1 MTAAEFAL
9 TLGTAVIR
17 LRANTARQV
26 DRWYSVMTGEK
37 ILGIEGGGTK
47 TAWALV
53 ADGVIVESEK
63 LPPSNLRLTPLDQ
76 ITKIFR
82 VLPREVNRIGV
93 FLAGCATEED
103 RAVLLKLA
111 RSVWSKAN
119 IVAGSDRDSGM
130 AACLR
135 NRDGIAVNAGT
146 GSSVTG
152 RRGRQIEKA
161 GGWGHI
167 LGDAGGAYFVSI
179 RALRSILRA
188 YDLRS
193 GEREFAGT
201 VLRELGLNNF
211 DELVR
216 WAQTADK
223 TEVASLAPLAF
234 KAAREGDEPVQR
246 IIAAGAI
253 ALADFAAAIA
263 MRLQLEAPEVRLMG
277 GLFENQKFYGVA
289 FAKAL
294 SEKIP
299 GAKVALSESP
309 PEVGAAWLAADERLQ
324 IAKTEEPAGAVQ
336 LVSSTEEANPKSA
349 NLDRLG
355 AREIVELFVA
365 EEKSVDE
372 GLRQCVGQ
380 LARAIELSAGA
391 IGNGGRVFY
400 VGAGTSGRLGVLD
413 AAEIPP
419 TFGASPDLFQG
430 IIAGGAPALRQS
442 IEGAEDDARSGA
454 LAMNERGVKP
464 EDLVIGISASGRA
477 AFVIGA
483 LRRAREIAAQTIFIT
498 CTPPVPVVAGV
509 APATT
514 SPSAAGTAA
523 STAPSSTEDCTLVIN
538 LAVGPE
544 IVTGSTRLKA
554 GTATKVA
561 LNIISTG
568 AMARLGR
575 VRGNLMIDLQPTN
588 KKLRERAIGLVSQ
601 LARCDRESARSRLER
616 ADWNLREALKEE

>member
-1 MTAAEFAL
+1 M
-9 TLGTAVIR
+9 
-17 LRANTARQV
+17 
-26 DRWYSVMTGEK
+26 DDEK

-47 TAWALV
+47 TAWAVV
-53 ADGVIVESEK
+53 ANGSIIEAGK
-63 LPPSNLRLTPLDQ
+63 LPPSNLRLTPPDQ
-76 ITKIFR
+76 IAKIFR
-82 VLPREVNRIGV
+82 VLPLEVARIGV
-93 FLAGCATEED
+93 FLAGCVTEED

-111 RSVWSKAN
+111 RAVWPRAK

-135 NRDGIAVNAGT
+135 DRDGIAVNAGT

-152 RRGRQIEKA
+152 RSGQQIEKA

-179 RALRSILRA
+179 RALRSVLRE
-188 YDLRS
+188 YDLRR
-193 GEREFAGT
+193 GEREFAANI
-201 VLRELGLNNF
+201 LRSLGLNDF

-223 TEVASLAPLAF
+223 MEIASLAPVVF
-234 KAAREGDEPVQR
+234 EAARKSDEAARQ
-246 IIAAGAI
+246 IIAAGVS
-253 ALADFAAAIA
+253 ALVDFTTAVS
-263 MRLQLEAPEVRLMG
+263 MRLQLETPEVRLMG

-299 GAKVALSESP
+299 GAEVALCESP

-324 IAKTEEPAGAVQ
+324 LAKGEERAAAVQ
-336 LVSSTEEANPKSA
+336 LISSTEEANPKSA
-349 NLDRLG
+349 NLDRLS

-365 EEKSVDE
+365 EEKSVEE
-372 GLRQCVGQ
+372 GLRQCVDQ
-380 LARAIELSAGA
+380 LARAIELSASA
-391 IGNGGRVFY
+391 IGSGGRIFY

-419 TFGASPDLFQG
+419 TFGASADLFQG

-442 IEGAEDDARSGA
+442 VEGAEDDARSGA
-454 LAMNERGVKP
+454 LAMDERRVKR

-483 LRRAREIAAQTIFIT
+483 LRRAQEIGAQTIFMT
-498 CTPPVPVVAGV
+498 SNVPVAAGV
-509 APATT
+509 SLAD
-514 SPSAAGTAA
+514 SSAAGTAA
-523 STAPSSTEDCTLVIN
+523 STENWDLVIN
-538 LAVGPE
+538 LLTGPE
-544 IVTGSTRLKA
+544 IVAGSTRLKA

-575 VRGNLMIDLQPTN
+575 VHGNLMIDLQPTN
-588 KKLRERAIGLVSQ
+588 KKLRERAIGLLSQ
-601 LARCDRESARSRLER
+601 LSGCSRDSARSRLER
-616 ADWNLREALKEE
+616 ADWNLREALQEN

>member
-1 MTAAEFAL
+1 MA
-9 TLGTAVIR
+9 
-17 LRANTARQV
+17 
-26 DRWYSVMTGEK
+26 DEK

-53 ADGVIVESEK
+53 ADDAIIESGK
-63 LPPSNLRLTPLDQ
+63 LAPSNLPLTPPEQ
-76 ITKIFR
+76 IEKIFR
-82 VLPREVNRIGV
+82 VLPGEVDRVGV

-111 RSVWSKAN
+111 RAVWPKAK
-119 IVAGSDRDSGM
+119 IVAGSDRESGM
-130 AACLR
+130 AACLGD
-135 NRDGIAVNAGT
+135 RDGIAVNAGT

-152 RRGRQIEKA
+152 RNGDRIENA

-167 LGDAGGAYFVSI
+167 LGDAGGAYSVSI
-179 RALRSILRA
+179 RALRSILRE
-188 YDLRS
+188 YDLRR
-193 GEREFAGT
+193 GEREFAANI
-201 VLRELGLNNF
+201 LRALGLNNF

-223 TEVASLAPLAF
+223 MEIASLAPVVF
-234 KAAREGDEPVQR
+234 EAARKSDEAARQ
-246 IIAAGAI
+246 IIAAGVS
-253 ALADFAAAIA
+253 ALADFTTAVS
-263 MRLQLEAPEVRLMG
+263 MRLQLETPEVRLMG

-299 GAKVALSESP
+299 GAEVALSESP

-324 IAKTEEPAGAVQ
+324 LAKTEEPAGAGP
-336 LVSSTEEANPKSA
+336 LVSSTADPNPRSA
-349 NLDRLG
+349 NLDRLS

-365 EEKSVDE
+365 EEKLVDE
-372 GLRQCVGQ
+372 GLRQCIDQ

-391 IGNGGRVFY
+391 IGKGGRLFY

-430 IIAGGAPALRQS
+430 IIAGGAPALRQG
-442 IEGAEDDARSGA
+442 IEGAEDDTRAGA
-454 LAMNERGVKP
+454 LAIDERWVRP

-477 AFVIGA
+477 AFVMGA
-483 LRRAREIAAQTIFIT
+483 LRRAREIGAQTILLT
-498 CTPPVPVVAGV
+498 CNAKREPG
-509 APATT
+509 
-514 SPSAAGTAA
+514 G
-523 STAPSSTEDCTLVIN
+523 EFDLEIN
-538 LAVGPE
+538 LKTGPE

-554 GTATKVA
+554 GTATKIA

-568 AMARLGR
+568 AMTRLGR

-588 KKLRERAIGLVSQ
+588 KKLRERAIGLVAQ
-601 LARCDRESARSRLER
+601 LAGCDRESARSRLAR
-616 ADWNLREALKEE
+616 ADWNLRVALQEK

>member
-1 MTAAEFAL
+1 M
-9 TLGTAVIR
+9 
-17 LRANTARQV
+17 
-26 DRWYSVMTGEK
+26 DDEK

-53 ADGVIVESEK
+53 ANGAIIESGK
-63 LPPSNLRLTPLDQ
+63 LPASNLRLTPLDQ
-76 ITKIFR
+76 ITKIFH
-82 VLPREVNRIGV
+82 VLPRAADRIGV
-93 FLAGCATEED
+93 FLAGCVTEED
-103 RAVLLKLA
+103 RAILLKLA
-111 RSVWSKAN
+111 RAVWPRAK

-135 NRDGIAVNAGT
+135 DRDGIAVNAGT

-152 RRGRQIEKA
+152 RSGRQIEKA

-179 RALRSILRA
+179 RALRSVLRE
-188 YDLRS
+188 YDLHR
-193 GEREFAGT
+193 GEREFAANI
-201 VLRELGLNNF
+201 LRALGLNNF

-223 TEVASLAPLAF
+223 MEIASLAPVVF
-234 KAAREGDEPVQR
+234 EAARKSDEAARQ
-246 IIAAGAI
+246 IIAAGVS
-253 ALADFAAAIA
+253 ALVDFTTAVS
-263 MRLQLEAPEVRLMG
+263 MRLQLETPEVRLMG

-294 SEKIP
+294 SEKIL
-299 GAKVALSESP
+299 GAEVALCESP
-309 PEVGAAWLAADERLQ
+309 PEVGAAWLAADQRLQ
-324 IAKTEEPAGAVQ
+324 LAKAEERAAAVQ
-336 LVSSTEEANPKSA
+336 LISPTEEANPKSA
-349 NLDRLG
+349 NLDQLS
-355 AREIVELFVA
+355 AREIVELFVT
-365 EEKSVDE
+365 EEKSVEE
-372 GLRQCVGQ
+372 GLRQCVDQ
-380 LARAIELSAGA
+380 LARAIELSASA
-391 IGNGGRVFY
+391 IGSGGRIFY

-419 TFGASPDLFQG
+419 TFGASADLFQG

-454 LAMNERGVKP
+454 LAMDERRVKR

-483 LRRAREIAAQTIFIT
+483 LRRAQEIGAQTILLT
-498 CTPPVPVVAGV
+498 CNPPVAAGV
-509 APATT
+509 SPANT
-514 SPSAAGTAA
+514 SAAGTAA
-523 STAPSSTEDCTLVIN
+523 STENWDLVIN
-538 LAVGPE
+538 LLTGPE
-544 IVTGSTRLKA
+544 IVAGSTRLKA

-575 VRGNLMIDLQPTN
+575 VHGNLMIDLQPTN

-601 LARCDRESARSRLER
+601 LAGCDRESARSRLER
-616 ADWNLREALKEE
+616 ADWNLRAALKEN

>member
-1 MTAAEFAL
+1 M
-9 TLGTAVIR
+9 
-17 LRANTARQV
+17 
-26 DRWYSVMTGEK
+26 DDEK

-53 ADGVIVESEK
+53 ANGAIIESGK
-63 LPPSNLRLTPLDQ
+63 LPPSNLRLTPPDQ
-76 ITKIFR
+76 IAKIFR
-82 VLPREVNRIGV
+82 VLPRAVDRIGV

-103 RAVLLKLA
+103 RAALLKLA
-111 RSVWSKAN
+111 RTVWPKAN

-135 NRDGIAVNAGT
+135 DRDGIAVNAGT

-152 RRGRQIEKA
+152 RSGRRIENA

-179 RALRSILRA
+179 RALRSVLRE
-188 YDLRS
+188 YDLRR
-193 GEREFAGT
+193 GEREFAANI
-201 VLRELGLNNF
+201 LRALGLNNF

-223 TEVASLAPLAF
+223 MEIASLAPVVF
-234 KAAREGDEPVQR
+234 EAARKSDEAAR
-246 IIAAGAI
+246 LIIAAGVS
-253 ALADFAAAIA
+253 ALVDFTTAVS
-263 MRLQLEAPEVRLMG
+263 MRLQLETPEVRLMG

-289 FAKAL
+289 FAKTL

-299 GAKVALSESP
+299 GAEVDLCESQ

-324 IAKTEEPAGAVQ
+324 LAKAEERAAAVQ
-336 LVSSTEEANPKSA
+336 LISPTEEANPKSA
-349 NLDRLG
+349 NLDRLS
-355 AREIVELFVA
+355 ACEIVELFVA
-365 EEKSVDE
+365 AEKSVEE
-372 GLRQCVGQ
+372 GLRRCVDQ
-380 LARAIELSAGA
+380 LARAIELSASA
-391 IGNGGRVFY
+391 IGSGGRIFY

-419 TFGASPDLFQG
+419 TFGASADLFQG

-454 LAMNERGVKP
+454 LAMDERRVKR

-483 LRRAREIAAQTIFIT
+483 LRRAQEIGTQTIFMT
-498 CTPPVPVVAGV
+498 SNVPIAAGV
-509 APATT
+509 SPAET
-514 SPSAAGTAA
+514 SAGGTAA
-523 STAPSSTEDCTLVIN
+523 SPENWDLVIN
-538 LAVGPE
+538 LLTGPE

-568 AMARLGR
+568 VMARLGR
-575 VRGNLMIDLQPTN
+575 VHGNLMIDLQPTN

-601 LARCDRESARSRLER
+601 LAGCSRDSARSRLER
-616 ADWNLREALKEE
+616 ADWNLREALKCD

>member
-1 MTAAEFAL
+1 MTRRE
-9 TLGTAVIR
+9 R
-17 LRANTARQV
+17 
-26 DRWYSVMTGEK
+26 

-47 TAWALV
+47 TAWALL
-53 ADGVIVESEK
+53 ADGAIIESGK
-63 LPPSNLRLTPLDQ
+63 LAPSNLRLTPPDQ

-82 VLPREVNRIGV
+82 VLPSEVDRVGV

-103 RAVLLKLA
+103 GAALLKLA
-111 RSVWSKAN
+111 RAVWPKAK
-119 IVAGSDRDSGM
+119 IVAGSDRESGM

-135 NRDGIAVNAGT
+135 DRDGIAVNAGT

-152 RRGRQIEKA
+152 RSGHRVEKA

-179 RALRSILRA
+179 RALRSVLRE
-188 YDLRS
+188 YDLRR
-193 GEREFAGT
+193 GERQFAANI
-201 VLRELGLNNF
+201 LHALGLNNF

-223 TEVASLAPLAF
+223 MEIASLAPVVF
-234 KAAREGDEPVQR
+234 EAARKSDEAARQ
-246 IIAAGAI
+246 IIAAGVS
-253 ALADFAAAIA
+253 ALVDFTTAVS
-263 MRLQLEAPEVRLMG
+263 MRLQLETPEVRLMG
-277 GLFENQKFYGVA
+277 GLFENQKFYRVA

-299 GAKVALSESP
+299 GANVALSESP

-324 IAKTEEPAGAVQ
+324 IAKTAEPAGAVS
-336 LVSSTEEANPKSA
+336 LVSSTEEANPRSA
-349 NLDRLG
+349 NLDRLS

-365 EEKSVDE
+365 EEKLVDE
-372 GLRQCVGQ
+372 GLRQCIDQ

-391 IGNGGRVFY
+391 IGKGGRMFY

-430 IIAGGAPALRQS
+430 IIAGGAPALQRS
-442 IEGAEDDARSGA
+442 IEGAEDDAHAGA
-454 LAMNERGVKP
+454 LAMDERGVKS

-483 LRRAREIAAQTIFIT
+483 LRRAREIGAQTILLT
-498 CTPPVPVVAGV
+498 CNAKREPG
-509 APATT
+509 
-514 SPSAAGTAA
+514 G
-523 STAPSSTEDCTLVIN
+523 EFDLEIN
-538 LAVGPE
+538 LKTGPE

-554 GTATKVA
+554 GTATKIA

-568 AMARLGR
+568 AMTRLGR

-588 KKLRERAIGLVSQ
+588 KKLRERAVGLVSQ

-616 ADWNLREALKEE
+616 ADWNLREALNEE

>member
-1 MTAAEFAL
+1 MA
-9 TLGTAVIR
+9 
-17 LRANTARQV
+17 
-26 DRWYSVMTGEK
+26 DEK

-53 ADGVIVESEK
+53 VDGAIVESGK

-76 ITKIFR
+76 MTKIFR
-82 VLPREVNRIGV
+82 VLRREVDRIGV

-103 RAVLLKLA
+103 RAALLKLA
-111 RSVWSKAN
+111 RTVWPKAN

-135 NRDGIAVNAGT
+135 DRDGIAVNAGT

-152 RRGRQIEKA
+152 RSGCRIENA

-179 RALRSILRA
+179 RALRSILRE
-188 YDLRS
+188 YDLRR
-193 GEREFAGT
+193 GEREFAANI
-201 VLRELGLNNF
+201 LRALGLNNF

-223 TEVASLAPLAF
+223 MEIASLAPVVF
-234 KAAREGDEPVQR
+234 EAARKSDEAARQ
-246 IIAAGAI
+246 IIAAGVS
-253 ALADFAAAIA
+253 ALADFTTAVS
-263 MRLQLEAPEVRLMG
+263 MRLQLETPEVRLMG
-277 GLFENQKFYGVA
+277 GLFENQKFYRVA

-299 GAKVALSESP
+299 GANVALSESP

-324 IAKTEEPAGAVQ
+324 MAKIEEPDGAFQ
-336 LVSSTEEANPKSA
+336 LVSSTEEVNPNSA
-349 NLDRLG
+349 SLDRLS

-365 EEKSVDE
+365 EEKSVEE
-372 GLRQCVGQ
+372 GLRQCVDQ
-380 LARAIELSAGA
+380 LARAIILAAGA

-430 IIAGGAPALRQS
+430 IIAGGASALRRS
-442 IEGAEDDARSGA
+442 IEGAEDDARAGA
-454 LAMNERGVKP
+454 LAMDEREVKP

-483 LRRAREIAAQTIFIT
+483 LRRAREIGAQTILLT
-498 CTPPVPVVAGV
+498 CNAKRKPG
-509 APATT
+509 
-514 SPSAAGTAA
+514 G
-523 STAPSSTEDCTLVIN
+523 EFDLEIN
-538 LAVGPE
+538 LKTGPE

-575 VRGNLMIDLQPTN
+575 VRGNLMVDLQPTN
-588 KKLRERAIGLVSQ
+588 KKLRERAIGLVSK
-601 LARCDRESARSRLER
+601 LAGCDRESARSRLER
-616 ADWNLREALKEE
+616 SDWNLREALNEG

>member
-1 MTAAEFAL
+1 MAA
-9 TLGTAVIR
+9 
-17 LRANTARQV
+17 
-26 DRWYSVMTGEK
+26 EK

-53 ADGVIVESEK
+53 ANSAIIDSGK

-76 ITKIFR
+76 IAKIFR
-82 VLPREVNRIGV
+82 VVPREVDRIGV
-93 FLAGCATEED
+93 FLAGCVTGED
-103 RAVLLKLA
+103 RGVLLKLA
-111 RSVWSKAN
+111 RAVWPRAK
-119 IVAGSDRDSGM
+119 IIAGSDRDSGM

-135 NRDGIAVNAGT
+135 DRDGIAVNAGT

-152 RRGRQIEKA
+152 RSGRQIEKA

-179 RALRSILRA
+179 RALRSVLRE
-188 YDLRS
+188 YDLRR
-193 GEREFAGT
+193 GEREFAANI
-201 VLRELGLNNF
+201 LRALGLNNF

-223 TEVASLAPLAF
+223 MEIASLAPVVF
-234 KAAREGDEPVQR
+234 EAARKSDEAARQ
-246 IIAAGAI
+246 IIAAGVS
-253 ALADFAAAIA
+253 ALVDFTTAVS
-263 MRLQLEAPEVRLMG
+263 MRLQLETPEVRLMG

-299 GAKVALSESP
+299 GAEVALCEFP
-309 PEVGAAWLAADERLQ
+309 PEAGAAWLAADEKSQL
-324 IAKTEEPAGAVQ
+324 AKAEEPGTAFQ
-336 LVSSTEEANPKSA
+336 VSSPTEEANPKSA
-349 NLDRLG
+349 NLDRLS
-355 AREIVELFVA
+355 AHEIVELFVA
-365 EEKSVDE
+365 EEKSVEE
-372 GLRQCVGQ
+372 GLRQCVDQ
-380 LARAIELSAGA
+380 LARAIELSASA
-391 IGNGGRVFY
+391 IGSGGRIFY

-430 IIAGGAPALRQS
+430 IIAGGAPALRRS
-442 IEGAEDDARSGA
+442 IEGAEDDTRAGA
-454 LAMNERGVKP
+454 LAMDERGVKR

-477 AFVIGA
+477 AFVMGA
-483 LRRAREIAAQTIFIT
+483 LRRAREIGAQTIFMT
-498 CTPPVPVVAGV
+498 SNVPVAAGV
-509 APATT
+509 SPADK
-514 SPSAAGTAA
+514 PAAGTAA
-523 STAPSSTEDCTLVIN
+523 STENWDLVIN
-538 LAVGPE
+538 LLTGPE
-544 IVTGSTRLKA
+544 IVSGSTRLKA

-568 AMARLGR
+568 VMARLGR

-601 LARCDRESARSRLER
+601 LAGCDRDSARSRLER
-616 ADWNLREALKEE
+616 ADWNLREALKAE

>member
-1 MTAAEFAL
+1 
-9 TLGTAVIR
+9 
-17 LRANTARQV
+17 
-26 DRWYSVMTGEK
+26 
-37 ILGIEGGGTK
+37 
-47 TAWALV
+47 
-53 ADGVIVESEK
+53 
-63 LPPSNLRLTPLDQ
+63 LPASNLRLTPLDQ
-76 ITKIFR
+76 ITKIFH
-82 VLPREVNRIGV
+82 VLPRAADRIGV
-93 FLAGCATEED
+93 FLAGCVTEED
-103 RAVLLKLA
+103 RAILLKLA
-111 RSVWSKAN
+111 RAIWPRAK

-135 NRDGIAVNAGT
+135 DRDGIAVNAGT

-152 RRGRQIEKA
+152 RSGRQIEKA

-179 RALRSILRA
+179 RALRSVLRE
-188 YDLRS
+188 YDLRR
-193 GEREFAGT
+193 GEREFAANI
-201 VLRELGLNNF
+201 LRALGLNNF

-223 TEVASLAPLAF
+223 MEIASLAPVVF
-234 KAAREGDEPVQR
+234 EAARKSDEAARQ
-246 IIAAGAI
+246 IIAAGVS
-253 ALADFAAAIA
+253 ALVDFTTAVS
-263 MRLQLEAPEVRLMG
+263 MRLQLETPEVRLMG

-299 GAKVALSESP
+299 DAEVALCESP

-324 IAKTEEPAGAVQ
+324 LAKAEEWAAAVQ
-336 LVSSTEEANPKSA
+336 LILPTEEANPKSA
-349 NLDRLG
+349 NLDQLS

-365 EEKSVDE
+365 EEKSVEE
-372 GLRQCVGQ
+372 GLRQCVDQ
-380 LARAIELSAGA
+380 LAGAIELSASA
-391 IGNGGRVFY
+391 IGSGGRIFY
-400 VGAGTSGRLGVLD
+400 VGAGTSGRLGILD

-419 TFGASPDLFQG
+419 TFGASADLFQG

-454 LAMNERGVKP
+454 LAMDERRVKR

-483 LRRAREIAAQTIFIT
+483 LRRAQEIGAQTIFMT
-498 CTPPVPVVAGV
+498 SNVPLAAGV
-509 APATT
+509 SPAET
-514 SPSAAGTAA
+514 SAAVTAA
-523 STAPSSTEDCTLVIN
+523 STENWDLVIN
-538 LAVGPE
+538 LLTGPE
-544 IVTGSTRLKA
+544 IVAGSTRLKA

-568 AMARLGR
+568 VMARLGR
-575 VRGNLMIDLQPTN
+575 VHGNLMIDLQPTN

-601 LARCDRESARSRLER
+601 LAGCSRDNARSRLER